1 VLTNCPYLGKGTAR
15 LPCDILSEGAGNEV
29 DWGSVGCKNL
39 NRFDS
44 IDKRLLTCY
53 YYSMTDHLKKQLQNL
68 GIHADIKA
76 ILDDAKH
83 EKLTAA
89 QASAN
94 IQAKIEETFD
104 SNSANPLQ
112 ILVLALQYDN
122 FKGKMGVG
130 KIISGSIAKGM
141 SIQANQENG
150 NVKGRATALLI
161 FDGLGLKEVE
171 EALEGEIVMVAGI
184 DTVNIGDTITTPEYN
199 RSLPRIKVDEPTI
212 RMTFG
217 VNTSPFAG
225 KEGKLGTSRQIRERL
240 YKELETNIALRVED
254 HPNSADK
261 FIVSG
266 RGELHLSV
274 LIESMR
280 REGFELEVSKPEVI
294 FKTAAEVEMM

>member
-1 VLTNCPYLGKGTAR
+1 LTKSYILANLKG
-15 LPCDILSEGAGNEV
+15 
-29 DWGSVGCKNL
+29 
-39 NRFDS
+39 
-44 IDKRLLTCY
+44 
-53 YYSMTDHLKKQLQNL
+53 MTDHLKKQLQNL
-68 GIHADIKA
+68 GILGDIKT
-76 ILDDAKH
+76 ILEDAKH
-83 EKLTAA
+83 ETITTA
-89 QASAN
+89 QASSN
-94 IQAKIEETFD
+94 IQAKINDVFD
-104 SNSANPLQ
+104 NKSTNPLQ

-122 FKGKMGVG
+122 FKGRMGVG
-130 KIISGSIAKGM
+130 KIISGTITKGM
-141 SIQANQENG
+141 SIQANQENS

-171 EALEGEIVMVAGI
+171 EALPGEIVMVAGI
-184 DTVNIGDTITTPEYN
+184 DAVNIGDTITTPEYN

-274 LIESMR
+274 LIETMR

-294 FKTAAEVEMM
+294 FKTAAELDLV

>member
-1 VLTNCPYLGKGTAR
+1 
-15 LPCDILSEGAGNEV
+15 
-29 DWGSVGCKNL
+29 
-39 NRFDS
+39 
-44 IDKRLLTCY
+44 
-53 YYSMTDHLKKQLQNL
+53 MTDHLKKQLQNL
-68 GIHADIKA
+68 GVYPQTKA
-76 ILDDAKH
+76 ILNQAKH
-83 EKLTAA
+83 EEITSEE
-89 QASAN
+89 ASSQ
-94 IQAKIEETFD
+94 IQALVSSAFPTEEI
-104 SNSANPLQ
+104 NALQ

-130 KIISGSIAKGM
+130 KIISGKITKGM
-141 SIQANQENG
+141 SITAMQDKGVIA
-150 NVKGRATALLI
+150 KGRASSLLI

-171 EALEGEIVMVAGI
+171 EALPGEIVMVAGI
-184 DTVNIGDTITTPEYN
+184 DTINIGDTITVPEYN
-199 RSLPRIKVDEPTI
+199 KALPRIKVDEPTI

-254 HPNSADK
+254 HANSADK

-274 LIESMR
+274 LIETMR

-294 FKTAAEVEMM
+294 YKTAAEVEAMA

>member
-1 VLTNCPYLGKGTAR
+1 
-15 LPCDILSEGAGNEV
+15 
-29 DWGSVGCKNL
+29 
-39 NRFDS
+39 
-44 IDKRLLTCY
+44 
-53 YYSMTDHLKKQLQNL
+53 MTDHLKKQLQNL
-68 GIHADIKA
+68 GIHKDIKA

-89 QASAN
+89 QASDQ
-94 IQAKIEETFD
+94 IKAKVEEVFD
-104 SNSANPLQ
+104 YKSTNPLQ

-130 KIISGSIAKGM
+130 KIISGSINKGM

-184 DTVNIGDTITTPEYN
+184 DTVNIGDTITTPEFN

-274 LIESMR
+274 LIETMR

-294 FKTAAEVEMM
+294 FKTAAEVEMA